1 MNKYYQNCLSCLKGL
16 YFLGKSKLQKFI
28 RNRKRK
34 NDLFSSNLFAND
46 QEQPAKILSSEEIGN
61 MINKQAIY
69 AELHPNV
76 NEYKIVKQ
84 SNDEEPEVETKK
96 EENIQK
102 IKSEIDGFEFEDV
115 EDDNKLNSQEQ
126 EGEDK
131 KKESIEDL
139 KNAILEFNN
148 A

>member
-1 MNKYYQNCLSCLKGL
+1 
-16 YFLGKSKLQKFI
+16 
-28 RNRKRK
+28 
-34 NDLFSSNLFAND
+34 
-46 QEQPAKILSSEEIGN
+46 

-84 SNDEEPEVETKK
+84 SNDEETEVETKK

>member
-69 AELHPNV
+69 AELHPDV
-76 NEYKIVKQ
+76 NEYKIVKK
-84 SNDEEPEVETKK
+84 SNDEETEVEKK
-96 EENIQK
+96 QK